1 MKQNKSEFSEMALET
16 ERNHCFSSRQVQSLG
31 EMLHHPLPEQH
42 WKDVLRS
49 MSISLAE
56 TDGSSFNFDFTES

>member
-1 MKQNKSEFSEMALET
+1 MALET
-16 ERNHCFSSRQVQSLG
+16 ESNHYFPSRQVQSLG
-31 EMLHHPLPEQH
+31 EMLHHPLPEQP

-49 MSISLAE
+49 MSISLEE

>member
-1 MKQNKSEFSEMALET
+1 MQKVSKMALET
-16 ERNHCFSSRQVQSLG
+16 ASNHYFPSRQVQSLG

-42 WKDVLRS
+42 GKDVLRS
-49 MSISLAE
+49 MSFFLEE